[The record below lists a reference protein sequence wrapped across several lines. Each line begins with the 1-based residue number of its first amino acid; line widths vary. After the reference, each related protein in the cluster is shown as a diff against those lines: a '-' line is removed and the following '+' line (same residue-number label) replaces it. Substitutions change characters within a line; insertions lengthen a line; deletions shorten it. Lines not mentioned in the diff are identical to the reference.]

1 MKTLQILG
9 VACAGVLLSGCA
21 SATRAVTPVMATAEY
36 AAKEPI
42 ATSLFPSDQAVM
54 TDDAVGRILSSKLEL
69 PAKAKVALMKFPD
82 GEGSRYYGRSYWRDE
97 EYL

>member
-1 MKTLQILG
+1 MKTLDIL
-9 VACAGVLLSGCA
+9 VLACAGALLSGCA
-21 SATRAVTPVMATAEY
+21 STPRAVTPVMATTDY

-54 TDDAVGRILSSKLEL
+54 SDDAVGRILSSKLEL

-82 GEGSRYYGRSYWRDE
+82 MHGSRYYGRYYW
-97 EYL
+97 